1 MKRCIPCGETF
12 SGMAWHCPAC
22 HYEPSSEGGFF
33 CFLDQTSR
41 PTVSFD
47 PQAIEKLI
55 AVEDRHFWFRQRR
68 RLIVNMLRR
77 FAPDMKSFL
86 EIGCGTGYVLAEI
99 AQAYPSVRLAG
110 GDGIAPCLEA
120 AAQRLNERVSLYR
133 MDACQIPFSAEFDA
147 VGAFDVLEH
156 VERDEVAIDGIFE
169 ALRPGGLFLA
179 TIPQHPWLWSG
190 VDDAARHYR
199 RYRRGEL
206 DRKLVQRGFS
216 VLLSTSF
223 MSLLLPPMAI
233 LRLAPGRGDDVRT
246 GLKVASA
253 LNALFETVFAFEVFL
268 IGKGARFPI
277 GGSRLIVA
285 TRPT

>member
-1 MKRCIPCGETF
+1 MKRCISCGEIF
-12 SGMAWHCPAC
+12 DGGAWRCPAC
-22 HYEPSSEGGFF
+22 HYEPSSGSGFVSF
-33 CFLDQTSR
+33 FSPASR

-47 PQAIEKLI
+47 PQAIEKLT
-55 AVEDRHFWFRQRR
+55 AVEDRHFWFRQRG

-77 FAPDMKSFL
+77 FAPGMKSFL
-86 EIGCGTGYVLAEI
+86 EIGCGTGYVLAAI
-99 AQAYPSVRLAG
+99 AQAYPAVRLAG
-110 GDGIAPCLEA
+110 GDGIASCLEA
-120 AAQRLNERVSLYR
+120 AARRLDERVALYQ
-133 MDACQIPFSAEFDA
+133 MDACQIPFRAEFDA

-169 ALRPGGLFLA
+169 VLRPGGVLLA
-179 TIPQHPWLWSG
+179 TVPQHPRLWSG

-206 DRKLVQRGFS
+206 DRKLVKRGFS

-223 MSLLLPPMAI
+223 MSLLLPPMAL
-233 LRLAPGRGDDVRT
+233 LRLVPGRGENART
-246 GLKVASA
+246 GLEVISA
-253 LNALFETVFAFEVFL
+253 LNALFDAVFAFEVFL

-285 TRPT
+285 TRPA